1 MSERVQDDR
10 ALNRLEELDR
20 ALSNDAAA
28 HIKQLLATLN
38 PAEIGHLLDSLPRTK
53 RYVVWQLV
61 DAQLQGEIL
70 SHVNDEVRVSLI
82 EVMESDA
89 LLKAAT
95 IMDIDDLVDI
105 FNDLPETVTDAL
117 FNSMSQQD
125 RRRLESILS
134 YPENSAGGLMDIDI
148 VTIRP
153 NVTLDVVLR
162 YLRMRGQLPQMTD
175 SLNVVNRNDKL
186 IGSLPLSI
194 LLTTDPGQMV
204 ADVMEPSNHALL
216 ASTMAKEITKHFQL
230 HDLVS
235 VPVVDESNQL
245 LGRITIDDI
254 VDVIRDEADQDFMR
268 MAGLSERGDL
278 FAPLIPS
285 ASKRGIWLGINLITA
300 LMASWVVGLYEATL
314 DQIVALAILMP
325 IVVSMGGIAGSQ
337 TLTLVIRSLALGQM
351 TYSTTWLLLLK
362 EVAIGALNGMIWA
375 MVLAGIAYL
384 WFGDKHI
391 GLVIAIALLINMVF
405 ATLSGLTI
413 PLLLKKINID
423 PALAGSVLLTTITD
437 IAGFVAFLG
446 LATWWLL

>member
-254 VDVIRDEADQDFMR
+254 VDVIRDEANQDFMR